1 MGRAPRVDVGNQVYH
16 IVNRAN
22 ARRTIFNN
30 PDEYV
35 HFEILLKRAVEKFN
49 MRLLAY
55 ALMPNH
61 WHLLVYPRGDGDV
74 SLFMQWL
81 TLTHTQQYHVW
92 KQTTGHGHIY
102 QGRYKSFLVEKDAY
116 LHTVIKYIERNP
128 VRAKLVRKVEAW
140 KWGSG
145 YRRLDGGSKERSLL
159 SDLPIDL
166 PRNYE
171 LDRTNGRTVRIAGDI
186 TRAWKAEENM
196 KKVPDTILHTYSS
209 RGSYSI
215 RATIETLYG
224 SQSPSANIRV
234 DPAGTASAN
243 NYSPNQSQLASALV
257 ALEAALQAF
266 LNLLRWV
273 SVLTHRSRM
282 FFC

>member
-1 MGRAPRVDVGNQVYH
+1 MVRVARVDVGDHVYH
-16 IVNRAN
+16 VLNRAVG
-22 ARRTIFNN
+22 RLTIFDV
-30 PDEYV
+30 DEDYRCFV
-35 HFEILLKRAVEKFN
+35 DLLREAKEMTD
-49 MRLLAY
+49 MRILAY

-102 QGRYKSFLVEKDAY
+102 QGRYKSLLVEKDAY

-159 SDLPIDL
+159 SD
-166 PRNYE
+166 
-171 LDRTNGRTVRIAGDI
+171 
-186 TRAWKAEENM
+186 
-196 KKVPDTILHTYSS
+196 
-209 RGSYSI
+209 
-215 RATIETLYG
+215 
-224 SQSPSANIRV
+224 
-234 DPAGTASAN
+234 
-243 NYSPNQSQLASALV
+243 
-257 ALEAALQAF
+257 
-266 LNLLRWV
+266 
-273 SVLTHRSRM
+273 
-282 FFC
+282 